1 MINCDQYYRY
11 ARLIFDEKLEPKMV
25 QGRAITAP
33 ELMTYFEV
41 YVRMFQSG
49 NKSFPKVCHSCSVIC
64 REFLFARKHNGR

>member
-1 MINCDQYYRY
+1 MCVRNSIEKNVCFIYRY
-11 ARLIFDEKLEPKMV
+11 ARLIFDERLEPKMV

-49 NKSFPKVCHSCSVIC
+49 NKSFPKVC
-64 REFLFARKHNGR
+64 